1 MGTILIRKGLNG
13 FRYAACGEKGN
24 FLFNAN
30 SISSIT
36 AHWRKK
42 QNGTIRF
49 IRQLDRY
56 PEQPEYRTDSPEA
69 VARRVRETRLGRGY
83 TQKEAAEL
91 IGIPLCA
98 YENIEKG
105 TKSINRAMAAA
116 IAIKMRGNTNY
127 ILTGEG
133 RNYYDNNHH

>member
-1 MGTILIRKGLNG
+1 METILIRKGLRG
-13 FRYAACGEKGN
+13 FRYAACGKKGN

-30 SISSIT
+30 SISAIT
-36 AHWRKK
+36 AHWSKEK

-49 IRQLDRY
+49 VRQLDRY
-56 PEQPEYRTDSPEA
+56 PKQPEDRTDSPAA
-69 VARRVRETRLGRGY
+69 VARRVRETRIGRGY

-91 IGIPLCA
+91 IGISLCA

-105 TKSINRAMAAA
+105 TKSINRAMATA

-133 RNYYDNNHH
+133 RKLL

>member
-1 MGTILIRKGLNG
+1 MGTILIRKGLRG

-24 FLFNAN
+24 FLFNTN
-30 SISSIT
+30 SISTIT
-36 AHWRKK
+36 AHWSKEKRD
-42 QNGTIRF
+42 GTIRF

-56 PEQPEYRTDSPEA
+56 PEQGTAESTDSPAA
-69 VARRVRETRLGRGY
+69 VAQRVREIRIERGY

-105 TKSINRAMAAA
+105 TKSINRAMAIA

-133 RNYYDNNHH
+133 RKML

>member
-1 MGTILIRKGLNG
+1 MGTILIRKGLKG

-36 AHWRKK
+36 AHWSKEK
-42 QNGTIRF
+42 QDGTIRF

-56 PEQPEYRTDSPEA
+56 PEQGTAESADSPEA
-69 VARRVRETRLGRGY
+69 VARRVREIRIGRGY

-91 IGIPLCA
+91 IGIPFCA

-105 TKSINRAMAAA
+105 TKSINRAMATA

-133 RNYYDNNHH
+133 RKML

>member
-1 MGTILIRKGLNG
+1 MGTILIRKGLKG

-30 SISSIT
+30 SISAIT
-36 AHWRKK
+36 AHWAKEK

-49 IRQLDRY
+49 IRQLDRF
-56 PEQPEYRTDSPEA
+56 PEQEATARADSPA
-69 VARRVRETRLGRGY
+69 AIARRVREIRIERGY

-91 IGIPLCA
+91 IGIPFCA

-105 TKSINRAMAAA
+105 TKSINRAMAIV
-116 IAIKMRGNTNY
+116 IAVKMRGNTNY

-133 RNYYDNNHH
+133 RKLL

>member
-1 MGTILIRKGLNG
+1 MGTILIRKGLRG

-30 SISSIT
+30 SISTIT
-36 AHWRKK
+36 AHWSKEK
-42 QNGTIRF
+42 QNGTVCF

-56 PEQPEYRTDSPEA
+56 PEQEQTESAGSPA
-69 VARRVRETRLGRGY
+69 AIARRVRETRIGRGY

-105 TKSINRAMAAA
+105 TKSISRAMATA

-133 RNYYDNNHH
+133 RKLL